1 MVGARR
7 IPQTAYFPDGSPESN
22 HAEGAPRRVRAVIS
36 WPVTSGDGEE
46 RAMEERRSFWQRFF
60 GGRGGSSLSQ
70 RQQKVLEY
78 IIQRMGQDAPLQEIV
93 QEEYVRRNSSR
104 AEVERI
110 VASPEFIEAARQQLG
125 DSFRSDEFKL

>member
-1 MVGARR
+1 
-7 IPQTAYFPDGSPESN
+7 
-22 HAEGAPRRVRAVIS
+22 
-36 WPVTSGDGEE
+36 VTRGDGEE

-78 IIQRMGQDAPLQEIV
+78 IIQRIGQDVPLQEIV

-110 VASPEFIEAARQQLG
+110 VASPEFIEAARRQLG